1 MRLIDKD
8 VLIKQITKEFGGVD
22 LSNAICIIDVYQN
35 CINNAPVVEITEEMA
50 IDKLHET
57 GWMQAHDK
65 AMTETP
71 YGCYASIQRAY
82 KEGKYKGFMMNPY
95 GED

>member
-8 VLIKQITKEFGGVD
+8 ALIEQIVKEFGGIG
-22 LSNAICIIDVYQN
+22 LSNARHVNDVYQN
-35 CINNAPVVEITEEMA
+35 CINNAPVVEITEEMT

-71 YGCYASIQRAY
+71 CGCYASIQRAY